1 MKLSN
6 LFSQKS
12 ERISKEPIHSHK
24 KDFLLNEN
32 TPFDVTEA
40 FRNLKASL
48 SVSMPK
54 KQGTGSVIMTTSA
67 HPNDG
72 KTTVAVNLALMFAIS
87 DVKVVILDADIRKG
101 RIAKYFKQKSEPGL
115 SNYLS
120 GQVPLE
126 KIVHRSRINQNLSY
140 ITCGTHSPRPYEL
153 MEGEEMKTLIEKLKR
168 HYDYVIIDTPPIL
181 LVSDAL
187 AFTPYTDGAVLVCR
201 HRSSYISDIA
211 SALNTLAFAKAN
223 VLGVIVN
230 DYKMQQTKVFGNK
243 KYYYYSSYSYG
254 TTPSYAIPTT
264 PASKLKTKAA
274 APKAPAPVAPKE
286 VPPTAVA
293 VDAEIPSEEIALADV
308 AKEETEA

>member
-1 MKLSN
+1 MKLTN

-12 ERISKEPIHSHK
+12 EHIHKHSEHVHK
-24 KDFLLNEN
+24 KEFLLNE
-32 TPFDVTEA
+32 TAPFEVTEA

-54 KQGTGSVIMTTSA
+54 KQGTGSVIMATSA
-67 HPNDG
+67 YPSDG
-72 KTTVAVNLALMFAIS
+72 KTTVTVNLALMFAIS

-153 MEGEEMKTLIEKLKR
+153 MESEEMKTLIEKLKR
-168 HYDYVIIDTPPIL
+168 HYDYVIIDTPPVL

-187 AFTPYTDGAVLVCR
+187 SFTQYTDGAVLICR

-211 SALNTLAFAKAN
+211 RALNTLNFAKAN

-230 DYKMQQTKVFGNK
+230 DYKAQQTKIFGDRQ
-243 KYYYYSSYSYG
+243 YYYYSTYNYG
-254 TTPSYAIPTT
+254 STPSYAVPTT
-264 PASKLKTKAA
+264 PASKTKTKAVPTA
-274 APKAPAPVAPKE
+274 KPTAPAQ
-286 VPPTAVA
+286 PTAVA
-293 VDAEIPSEEIALADV
+293 VDVAVAEESIATAETVEEDA
-308 AKEETEA
+308 